1 LGSRKILKQK
11 DEKRGVKMFDKKA
24 LAEIEKR
31 RKEWEEK
38 TLNPQLKKFGTTQTP
53 NEYYTPLDIKDH
65 DFAKDVGF
73 PGEYPFTAGKYPTQV
88 PGSGPVKGGGHQV
101 GGGGLVRAG
110 RYSGYGTAPDTRD
123 YYKMMIARGATGGP
137 NLAFDLPTQVGLD
150 SDDPRAEG
158 EVGGTGVCVDSL
170 KDFETI
176 YEAFTGNMDLDKI
189 HSAWTINPMANVM
202 VAMYC
207 ALAEK
212 RGIPLNKLR
221 CTPQNDILKEVVAR
235 GTHIFP
241 LRHGMRMTRDTLQ
254 FSVSDMPGMNPVSI
268 GGHHHREAGANR
280 IQVLAFHLADGIA
293 YLQLSLDAGLNVDD
307 VAPRFTFLEMSG
319 SLELFKEVALHRAAR
334 RMWGK
339 IVRDRFGAKNP
350 RSWLYRDIGGGMTG
364 FDSATKA
371 RPLNNLTRTVIGGMA
386 EALSGYIPTCE
397 PPFDEALGLGH
408 SLEAMQLQEDAA
420 RIIMYEARLCDVT
433 DPLAGSYYVEW
444 LTDQAE
450 KEAWEIV
457 HKIDRMGGMVAAIE
471 SGWVDAEIARSAYE
485 DQQKI
490 EMGERVI
497 VGVNRFVGEHEIEV
511 NISRSVPHPYDPV
524 KREKAEELAIAN
536 LKELRKNRDN
546 GVVKAGLKRLKEV
559 AEDEKANTIPVLIEA
574 VKAYAT
580 VGEIAG
586 TLKDVFGTY
595 QEPEL

>member
-1 LGSRKILKQK
+1 
-11 DEKRGVKMFDKKA
+11 MFDKEG
-24 LAEIEKR
+24 LPEIERR

-38 TLNPQLKKFGTTQTP
+38 ILKPQLKKFGVTESP
-53 NEYYTPLDIKDH
+53 NEYFTPLDIKNH
-65 DFAKDVGF
+65 DFLRDIGF

-88 PGSGPVKGGGHQV
+88 PGSGPVKGGGHQS

-110 RYSGYGTAPDTRD
+110 RYSGYGTAADTRD

-137 NLAFDLPTQVGLD
+137 NLAFDLPTQIGLD
-150 SDDPRAEG
+150 SDNPRAKG
-158 EVGGTGVCVDSL
+158 EVGGTGVCIDSL

-176 YEAFTGNMDLDKI
+176 YETFVGDMDLDKI
-189 HSAWTINPMANVM
+189 HSAWTINPLANII

-241 LRHGMRMTRDTLQ
+241 LKHAMRLTRDTIQ
-254 FSVSDMPGMNPVSI
+254 FSVTYMPGMHPVSI

-280 IQVLAFHLADGIA
+280 IQVLAFHLANAIA
-293 YLQLSLDAGLNVDD
+293 YLQLGLDAGLDIDD
-307 VAPRFTFLEMSG
+307 FAPRFSFLDLSG
-319 SLELFKEVALHRAAR
+319 SMELFKEVAIHRAAR
-334 RMWGK
+334 RMWAK
-339 IVRDRFGAKNP
+339 IVRDRFGAK
-350 RSWLYRDIGGGMTG
+350 RSASWIYRDVGGSMTG
-364 FDSATKA
+364 MDNCTKS
-371 RPLNNLTRTVIGGMA
+371 RPIDNLTRSVIGGIA

-397 PPFDEALGLGH
+397 PPYDEALGLGH
-408 SLEAMQLQEDAA
+408 SLESMQLQEDAA

-444 LTDQAE
+444 LTDQTE
-450 KEAWEIV
+450 KEAWEII
-457 HKIDRMGGMVAAIE
+457 HKIDEMGGMVAAIE
-471 SGWVDAEIARSAYE
+471 SGWGDAEIAKAAYE
-485 DQQKI
+485 DQQKV
-490 EMGERVI
+490 EKGERII

-511 NISRSVPHPYDPV
+511 NISRSVPHPYDPE
-524 KREKAEELAIAN
+524 RRARAEELAISN
-536 LKELRKNRDN
+536 LRELRKNRDN
-546 GVVKAGLKRLKEV
+546 GAVKASIKRLKEV
-559 AEDEKANTIPVLIEA
+559 AEDEKANTIPALIEA
-574 VKAYAT
+574 VKTYST

-586 TLKDVFGTY
+586 TLKEVFGAY